1 MIGVSLDELLI
12 LKDIFSPYQTDSRF
26 ACYGSRV
33 KGGFEKTSDLDI
45 LICGKTVMPSEM
57 LEEIKQKRDDS
68 RLPYMVDFCDFHK
81 IDPGFYK
88 PIEKDLIFLGDGK
101 NQNFFPVY
109 PRNI

>member
-1 MIGVSLDELLI
+1 MIGVSRDELRV
-12 LKDIFSPYQTDSRF
+12 LKDIFAPYQMDFRF

-57 LEEIKQKRDDS
+57 LEEIKQKCDDS
-68 RLPYMVDFCDFHK
+68 RLPYMVNFCDCHK

-88 PIEKDLIFLGDGK
+88 LIEKDLIFLSDEK
-101 NQNFFPVY
+101 S
-109 PRNI
+109 